1 LGEIL
6 PLGLLLGEFLGQNM
20 VCCVDFKSS
29 EKGLML
35 IFWTFKLSFDED
47 ILSFFRLATD
57 LATFSKNWANFFLNL
72 LVTLVADDLIS
83 SQMCLF
89 FG

>member
-1 LGEIL
+1 
-6 PLGLLLGEFLGQNM
+6 
-20 VCCVDFKSS
+20 
-29 EKGLML
+29 
-35 IFWTFKLSFDED
+35 LSFDED